1 MMKYS
6 ELIKNINIL
15 LVDDNEDYLVM
26 TNAFLKQLG
35 YNVDT
40 AINGRDAL
48 EMLNRKNYQI
58 LLLDY
63 FMPEMNGE
71 EVIKEVRK
79 KDQEIIIILQTGFS
93 GQKPPVETMQTL
105 NIQNYYDKTEGIDKL
120 NLELISA
127 VKIFNQ
133 QNEIELD
140 RYRQNA
146 IANLMSSVAQEIKA
160 NLLSVSAGIEVTN
173 MLIQDKSL
181 MIENENIEKLN
192 SSYIRS
198 RESLGRVDKVLTAI
212 INQSNNSTNQVMRDS
227 DIVDIIKLMLKTTS
241 YDKGVELNTKVSL
254 KAGSYISG
262 AVNDIL
268 FIVCEILRE
277 IMEISNSGSS
287 ILFVLTEDQD
297 NWYFNISSTNISK
310 INSSKV
316 YLIKRLIVSL
326 ESVELEI
333 NDDKINIM
341 LKKV

>member
-6 ELIKNINIL
+6 ELINNINIL
-15 LVDDNEDYLVM
+15 LVDDDEDYLIM

-79 KDQEIIIILQTGFS
+79 KDKEIIIILQTGFS

-105 NIQNYYDKTEGIDKL
+105 NIQNYYDKTEGIDRL

-127 VKIFNQ
+127 VKIFDQ

-181 MIENENIEKLN
+181 MIENENLEKLN

-198 RESLGRVDKVLTAI
+198 KESLERVDKVLTAI
-212 INQSNNSTNQVMRDS
+212 INQSNNATNQIMRDS
-227 DIVDIIKLMLKTTS
+227 DIVDIIRLMLKTTS
-241 YDKGVELNTKVSL
+241 YDKGVALDTKVSL
-254 KAGSYISG
+254 KVGSYISG
-262 AVNDIL
+262 VVNDIL
-268 FIVCEILRE
+268 FIVCEVLRE
-277 IMEISNSGSS
+277 LMEISDRGDN

-297 NWYFNISSTNISK
+297 SWYFNISSTNILKINASK
-310 INSSKV
+310 I
-316 YLIKRLIVSL
+316 YLIKRLIISL
-326 ESVELEI
+326 ENVEFEVE
-333 NDDKINIM
+333 DTKIKIM

>member
-1 MMKYS
+1 MIKYS

-15 LVDDNEDYLVM
+15 LVDDDEDYLIM
-26 TNAFLKQLG
+26 TNAFLRQLG

-40 AINGRDAL
+40 AINGGDAL
-48 EMLNRKNYQI
+48 EMLNRKDYQI

-63 FMPEMNGE
+63 FMPEINGE
-71 EVIKEVRK
+71 EVIREVRK
-79 KDQEIIIILQTGFS
+79 KDKEIIIILQTGFS

-127 VKIFNQ
+127 VKIFDQ
-133 QNEIELD
+133 QNEIQLD
-140 RYRQNA
+140 KYRQNA

-173 MLIQDKSL
+173 MLIQDRSIL
-181 MIENENIEKLN
+181 VENDNLEKLN

-198 RESLGRVDKVLTAI
+198 KESLGRVDKVLTAI
-212 INQSNNSTNQVMRDS
+212 INQSNNSTNQVMRDN

-241 YDKGVELNTKVSL
+241 YDKGVELNTKISL
-254 KAGSYISG
+254 RVGSYISG
-262 AVNDIL
+262 AVNDVL

-277 IMEISNSGSS
+277 LMEISSDKSS

-297 NWYFNISSTNISK
+297 SWYFNISNSNITKINTSK
-310 INSSKV
+310 I
-316 YLIKRLIVSL
+316 YLIKRLIISL
-326 ESVELEI
+326 ENVEFELED
-333 NDDKINIM
+333 NKIKFM

>member
-1 MMKYS
+1 MIKYS

-15 LVDDNEDYLVM
+15 LVDDDEDYLIM
-26 TNAFLKQLG
+26 TNAFLRQLG

-40 AINGRDAL
+40 AINGGDAL
-48 EMLNRKNYQI
+48 EMLNRKDYQI

-63 FMPEMNGE
+63 FMPEINGE
-71 EVIKEVRK
+71 EVIREVRK
-79 KDQEIIIILQTGFS
+79 KDKEIIIILQTGFS

-127 VKIFNQ
+127 VKIFDQ
-133 QNEIELD
+133 QNEIQLD
-140 RYRQNA
+140 KYRQNA

-173 MLIQDKSL
+173 MLIQDRSIL
-181 MIENENIEKLN
+181 VENDNLEKLN

-198 RESLGRVDKVLTAI
+198 KESLGRVDKVLTAI
-212 INQSNNSTNQVMRDS
+212 INQSNNATNQVMRDN

-241 YDKGVELNTKVSL
+241 YDKGVELNTKISL
-254 KAGSYISG
+254 RVGSYISG
-262 AVNDIL
+262 AVNDVL

-277 IMEISNSGSS
+277 LMEISSDKSS

-297 NWYFNISSTNISK
+297 SWYFNISNSNITKINTSK
-310 INSSKV
+310 I
-316 YLIKRLIVSL
+316 YLIKRLIISL
-326 ESVELEI
+326 ENVEFELED
-333 NDDKINIM
+333 NKIKFM

>member
-1 MMKYS
+1 MMKYG

-15 LVDDNEDYLVM
+15 LVDDDEDYLIM

-79 KDQEIIIILQTGFS
+79 KDKEIIIILQTGFS

-105 NIQNYYDKTEGIDKL
+105 NIQNYYDKTEGIDRL

-127 VKIFNQ
+127 VKIFDQ

-181 MIENENIEKLN
+181 MIENENLEKLN

-198 RESLGRVDKVLTAI
+198 KESLGRVDKVLTAI
-212 INQSNNSTNQVMRDS
+212 INQSNNATNQIMRDS
-227 DIVDIIKLMLKTTS
+227 DIVDIIRLMLKTTS
-241 YDKGVELNTKVSL
+241 YDKGVTLDTKVSL
-254 KAGSYISG
+254 KVGSYISG

-268 FIVCEILRE
+268 FIICEVLRE
-277 IMEISNSGSS
+277 LMEIGDRGEN

-297 NWYFNISSTNISK
+297 SWYFNISSTNILKINASK
-310 INSSKV
+310 I
-316 YLIKRLIVSL
+316 YLIKRLIISL
-326 ESVELEI
+326 KNVEFELE
-333 NDDKINIM
+333 DTKIKIM

>member
-1 MMKYS
+1 MMKYG

-15 LVDDNEDYLVM
+15 LVDDDEDYLIM

-79 KDQEIIIILQTGFS
+79 KDKEIIIILQTGFS

-105 NIQNYYDKTEGIDKL
+105 NIQNYYDKTEGIDRL

-127 VKIFNQ
+127 VKIFDQ

-181 MIENENIEKLN
+181 MIENENLEKLN

-198 RESLGRVDKVLTAI
+198 KESLGRVDKVLTAI
-212 INQSNNSTNQVMRDS
+212 INQSNNATNQIMKDS
-227 DIVDIIKLMLKTTS
+227 DIVDIIRLMLKTTS
-241 YDKGVELNTKVSL
+241 YDKGVALDTKVSL
-254 KAGSYISG
+254 KVGSYISG

-268 FIVCEILRE
+268 FIICEVLRE
-277 IMEISNSGSS
+277 LMEIGDRGEN

-297 NWYFNISSTNISK
+297 SWYFNISSTNILNINASK
-310 INSSKV
+310 I
-316 YLIKRLIVSL
+316 YLIKRLIISL
-326 ESVELEI
+326 ENVEFEVE
-333 NDDKINIM
+333 DTKIKIM